1 MASPEEISELQGVA
15 REVYVDDLIKRYV
28 IAIINR
34 TREHADI
41 ALGSSPRGSLA
52 LVRGAQAMALIR
64 GRDYALPDDVKEL
77 ATPMI
82 GHRII
87 VSAAAR
93 MRGLEGSDLVEEI
106 VNELPVPGAGA
117 KGWLRA

>member
-1 MASPEEISELQGVA
+1 
-15 REVYVDDLIKRYV
+15 
-28 IAIINR
+28 
-34 TREHADI
+34 
-41 ALGSSPRGSLA
+41 
-52 LVRGAQAMALIR
+52 MALIR

-93 MRGLEGSDLVEEI
+93 MRGLAGSDIVEEI
-106 VNELPVPGAGA
+106 VNEIPVPGAGS